1 VALLAA
7 LLEKLCDQ
15 SGPACLMAG
24 AYAGTVVAMEVF
36 VEGNEIA
43 PVRISLEFC
52 CTAKD
57 CPSLIAVFQKDA

>member
-1 VALLAA
+1 
-7 LLEKLCDQ
+7 
-15 SGPACLMAG
+15 MAG
-24 AYAGTVVAMEVF
+24 AYAGTVVAVEVF